1 MAEMTFDGAFSDLK
15 LKVASES
22 AIQAIY
28 PELVK
33 LQDFAHTYNELDGRP
48 GESVV
53 IPVYDLSAASD
64 WNDETNN
71 YGSGQ
76 NEVAAANVTLDKRI
90 IKSLAVTDREL
101 MATGISW
108 TRDATTAIA
117 KTLGRSLNSYV
128 MGLVNSTN
136 CPLSAEFAVG
146 TKAQPTIQ
154 KLYQIAT
161 ENGLDVGDSV
171 VVLNPKNYTD
181 MLGVVD
187 YAMYGGRE
195 AVVGGYCQGLF
206 GFLKVVCSDRL
217 AEGVGGFIAN
227 RNSIGICSRY
237 LEPLANSQPVAFK
250 TVDPDSRLAISWR
263 LYTELATGVRKFSGE
278 ALVGAKVLM
287 PNKIVRL
294 ING

>member
-15 LKVASES
+15 MKVASES

-33 LQDFAHTYNELDGRP
+33 LSDFAHTYNELDGRP

-76 NEVAAANVTLDKRI
+76 NEVGAANVTLDKRI
-90 IKSLAVTDREL
+90 IKSIAVTDREL

-136 CPLSAEFAVG
+136 CPLSAQFAVG

-181 MLGVVD
+181 MLGVID

-195 AVVGGYCQGLF
+195 AVVAGYCPGLF
-206 GFLKVVCSDRL
+206 GFIKVVCSDRL
-217 AEGVGGFIAN
+217 AEGVDGFIAN

-237 LEPLANSQPVAFK
+237 LEPLASSYPVAFK
-250 TVDPDSRLAISWR
+250 TVDPDSGFAIGWR

>member
-1 MAEMTFDGAFSDLK
+1 MADFSFDGAFSDLK
-15 LKVASES
+15 MKVASES

-48 GESVV
+48 GESIV

-64 WNDETNN
+64 WDDATNN

-76 NEVAAANVTLDKRI
+76 NEVTAANVTLDKRL
-90 IKSLAVTDREL
+90 IKSLAVTDRDL

-108 TRDATTAIA
+108 TKDATTAIA

-128 MGLVNSTN
+128 MGLVNDTN
-136 CPLSAEFAVG
+136 CPLSASFAVG
-146 TKAQPTIQ
+146 TKAQPTVQ
-154 KLYQIAT
+154 NLYKIAT

-171 VVLNPKNYTD
+171 VVLNPANFTNL
-181 MLGVVD
+181 LGVVD

-195 AVVGGYCQGLF
+195 AVKYGFVDGLF

-217 AEGVGGFIAN
+217 ADGVDGFIAN

-237 LEPLANSQPVAFK
+237 LEPLAGAYPVTFK
-250 TVDPDSRLAISWR
+250 TVDPDSGFSIGWR
-263 LYTELATGVRKFSGE
+263 LYSELATGIRKFSGE

>member
-22 AIQAIY
+22 AIQAVY

-48 GESVV
+48 GESIV

-71 YGSGQ
+71 YGSGS
-76 NEVAAANVTLDKRI
+76 NEVATANVTLDKRL

-117 KTLGRSLNSYV
+117 KTLGRSLNAYV

-181 MLGVVD
+181 MLGVID

-195 AVVGGYCQGLF
+195 AVKFGYCDGLF

-227 RNSIGICSRY
+227 RNSIGLASRY
-237 LEPLANSQPVAFK
+237 LEPLANSYPVAFK
-250 TVDPDSRLAISWR
+250 TVDPDSGFAIGWR
-263 LYTELATGVRKFSGE
+263 LYSELATGVRKFSGE

-294 ING
+294 INQ

>member
-15 LKVASES
+15 MKVASES

-33 LQDFAHTYNELDGRP
+33 LSDFAHTYNELDGRP

-76 NEVAAANVTLDKRI
+76 NEVGAANVTLDKRI

-136 CPLSAEFAVG
+136 CPLSAQFAVG
-146 TKAQPTIQ
+146 TKAQPTVQ

-181 MLGVVD
+181 MLGVID

-195 AVVGGYCQGLF
+195 AVVAGYCPGLF

-217 AEGVGGFIAN
+217 ADGVDGFIAN

-237 LEPLANSQPVAFK
+237 LEPLAGAYPVTFK
-250 TVDPDSRLAISWR
+250 TVDPDSGFSIGWR
-263 LYTELATGVRKFSGE
+263 LFADLNTGIRKFSGE

>member
-1 MAEMTFDGAFSDLK
+1 MTFDGAFSDLK

-33 LQDFAHTYNELDGRP
+33 LSDFAHTYNELDGRP
-48 GESVV
+48 GESIV

-76 NEVAAANVTLDKRI
+76 NEVGDANVTLDKRI
-90 IKSLAVTDREL
+90 IKSLAVTDRDL

-136 CPLSAEFAVG
+136 CPLSAQFAVG

-181 MLGVVD
+181 MLGVID

-195 AVVGGYCQGLF
+195 AVVTGYCPGLF

-217 AEGVGGFIAN
+217 AEGVDGFIASS
-227 RNSIGICSRY
+227 NSIGICSRY
-237 LEPLANSQPVAFK
+237 LEPLSGAYPVTFK
-250 TVDPDSRLAISWR
+250 TVDPDSGFAIGWR
-263 LYTELATGVRKFSGE
+263 LFADLNTGIRKFSGE

-294 ING
+294 VNG

>member
-1 MAEMTFDGAFSDLK
+1 MEMTFDGAFSDLK

-22 AIQAIY
+22 AIQAVY

-48 GESVV
+48 GESIV

-71 YGSGQ
+71 YGSGS
-76 NEVAAANVTLDKRI
+76 NEVATANVTLDKRL

-117 KTLGRSLNSYV
+117 KTLGRSLNAYV

-181 MLGVVD
+181 MLGVID

-195 AVVGGYCQGLF
+195 AVKFGYCDGLF

-227 RNSIGICSRY
+227 RNSIGLASRY
-237 LEPLANSQPVAFK
+237 LEPLANSYPVAFK
-250 TVDPDSRLAISWR
+250 TVDPDSGFAIGWR
-263 LYTELATGVRKFSGE
+263 LYSELATGVRKFSGE

-294 ING
+294 INQ

>member
-1 MAEMTFDGAFSDLK
+1 MEMTFDGAFSDLK

-48 GESVV
+48 GESIV
-53 IPVYDLSAASD
+53 IPVYDLSSASD

-71 YGSGQ
+71 YGSGS
-76 NEVAAANVTLDKRI
+76 NEIATANVTLDKRL
-90 IKSLAVTDREL
+90 IKSLAVTDRDL

-136 CPLSAEFAVG
+136 CPLSAQFAVG
-146 TKAQPTIQ
+146 TKSQPTIQ
-154 KLYQIAT
+154 KLYQIAA

-181 MLGVVD
+181 MLGVID

-195 AVVGGYCQGLF
+195 AVVAGYCPGLF

-217 AEGVGGFIAN
+217 ADGVDGFIAN

-237 LEPLANSQPVAFK
+237 LEPLSQAYPVTFK
-250 TVDPDSRLAISWR
+250 TVDPDSGFAIGWR
-263 LYTELATGVRKFSGE
+263 LFADLNTGIRKFSGE

-294 ING
+294 ITG

>member
-48 GESVV
+48 GESIV

-76 NEVAAANVTLDKRI
+76 QEVAAANVTLDKRL
-90 IKSLAVTDREL
+90 IKSLAVTDRDL

-117 KTLGRSLNSYV
+117 KTLGRSLNAYV

-154 KLYQIAT
+154 KLYQIAA

-181 MLGVVD
+181 MLGVID

-195 AVVGGYCQGLF
+195 AVKFGYCDGLF
-206 GFLKVVCSDRL
+206 GFLKVVCSDQL
-217 AEGVGGFIAN
+217 ADGVDGFIAN
-227 RNSIGICSRY
+227 RNSVGICSRY
-237 LEPLANSQPVAFK
+237 LEPLAGAYPVTFK
-250 TVDPDSRLAISWR
+250 TVDPDSGFSIGWR
-263 LYTELATGVRKFSGE
+263 LFADLNTGIRKFSGE

>member
-1 MAEMTFDGAFSDLK
+1 MEMTFDGAFSDLK

-48 GESVV
+48 GESIV
-53 IPVYDLSAASD
+53 IPVYDLSSASD
-64 WNDETNN
+64 RKDENNN
-71 YGSGQ
+71 YGSGS
-76 NEVAAANVTLDKRI
+76 NEIATANVTLDKRL
-90 IKSLAVTDREL
+90 IKSLAVTDRDL

-136 CPLSAEFAVG
+136 CPLSAQFAVG
-146 TKAQPTIQ
+146 TKSQPTIQ
-154 KLYQIAT
+154 KLYQIAA

-181 MLGVVD
+181 MLGVID

-195 AVVGGYCQGLF
+195 AVVAGYCPGLF

-217 AEGVGGFIAN
+217 AEGVDGFIAN

-237 LEPLANSQPVAFK
+237 LEPLAGAYPVTFK
-250 TVDPDSRLAISWR
+250 TVDPDSGFAIGWR
-263 LYTELATGVRKFSGE
+263 LFADLNTGIRKFSGE

>member
-76 NEVAAANVTLDKRI
+76 NEVGAANVTLDKRL
-90 IKSLAVTDREL
+90 IKSLAVTDRDL

-128 MGLVNSTN
+128 MSLVNSTN
-136 CPLSAEFAVG
+136 CPLSAQFAVG

-181 MLGVVD
+181 MLGVID

-195 AVVGGYCQGLF
+195 AVKFGYCDGLF

-217 AEGVGGFIAN
+217 ADGVDGFIAN
-227 RNSIGICSRY
+227 RNSIGICSRF
-237 LEPLANSQPVAFK
+237 LEPLAGAYPVTFK
-250 TVDPDSRLAISWR
+250 TVDPDSGFAIGWR
-263 LYTELATGVRKFSGE
+263 LFADLNTGIRKFSGE
-278 ALVGAKVLM
+278 ALVGAKVIM

-294 ING
+294 VNG